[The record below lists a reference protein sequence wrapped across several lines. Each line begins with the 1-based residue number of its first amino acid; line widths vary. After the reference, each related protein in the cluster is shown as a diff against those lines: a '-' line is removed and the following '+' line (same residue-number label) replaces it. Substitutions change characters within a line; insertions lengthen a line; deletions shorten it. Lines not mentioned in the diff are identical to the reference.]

1 MTFSEMPAF
10 ASTPGMVCDAIRR
23 FGEEIR
29 RSPELARRLSHVR
42 SWYAD
47 QDKNGRWHFGP
58 SKFVGYE
65 GLDAEAYLELSNR
78 GLDGRKTEPRLQ
90 QWFTELDSSTDL
102 YACLIPQLSAFLTVH
117 GKVPNMGLRINV
129 CKDA

>member
-1 MTFSEMPAF
+1 MTLSRIPAF
-10 ASTPGMVCDAIRR
+10 ASTPGVVRDAIHR
-23 FGEEIR
+23 FAEEIR
-29 RSPELARRLSHVR
+29 RSPELARRLSHAR

-47 QDKNGRWHFGP
+47 QDKDGRWRFGP

-65 GLDAEAYLELSNR
+65 GLDAETYLDLSNR

-90 QWFTELDSSTDL
+90 RWFTELDSSTDL

-117 GKVPNMGLRINV
+117 GKVPNMGMRINV
-129 CKDA
+129 RKDA